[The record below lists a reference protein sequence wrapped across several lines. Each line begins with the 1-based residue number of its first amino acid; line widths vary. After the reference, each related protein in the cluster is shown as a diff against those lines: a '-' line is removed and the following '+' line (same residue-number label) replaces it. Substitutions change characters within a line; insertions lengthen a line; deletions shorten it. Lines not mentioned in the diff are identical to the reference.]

1 MCIGLS
7 LLLLF
12 PALSVWGQISE
23 SLWVLS
29 RIQTNNLQMQWLF
42 LLRGSQVNIGNEL
55 KVSLRNVVFSF
66 ITYTMKKYK
75 IQ

>member
-12 PALSVWGQISE
+12 PVLSVWGQISE
-23 SLWVLS
+23 SLWVLL